1 MGPNVHI
8 YIGHSMDES
17 NTLQNTIQWMNE
29 YIAKDKIKSTMECSQ
44 DEIVFLDTNIV
55 VTPIADKKLLSQQIS
70 ILKKRTLTS
79 ISVQIHVILK
89 IKPKNIHWSG

>member
-1 MGPNVHI
+1 
-8 YIGHSMDES
+8 
-17 NTLQNTIQWMNE
+17 MNE

-44 DEIVFLDTNIV
+44 DKMVFLDTNIV
-55 VTPIADKKLLSQQIS
+55 VTPAADKKVVITTDKYS
-70 ILKKRTLTS
+70 KKRTLTS

>member
-1 MGPNVHI
+1 MFLSLHLRFASNSLVEFYPYGANVHYI
-8 YIGHSMDES
+8 IGHSMDES

-55 VTPIADKKLLSQQIS
+55 VTPIADKKVVITTDKYS
-70 ILKKRTLTS
+70 KKTDP
-79 ISVQIHVILK
+79 H
-89 IKPKNIHWSG
+89 